1 MSLIWFNGRI
11 REEIYSGIKYDEFIE
26 KLTSKLRDRENRR
39 VNERMYE
46 SFIEDP
52 WYIIKVATQIGDQ
65 TLDEDLQRLIK
76 NDVYIGNDIPYNELN
91 VIMIKDISLK

>member
-26 KLTSKLRDRENRR
+26 KLTSKLRDRESRR
-39 VNERMYE
+39 VNERTYE
-46 SFIEDP
+46 SFIEDL
-52 WYIIKVATQIGDQ
+52 WYIIKVATQIGEQ

-76 NDVYIGNDIPYNELN
+76 NDVYIGNDIPYDELN

>member
-26 KLTSKLRDRENRR
+26 KLTSKLRDRESQR
-39 VNERMYE
+39 VNERIYE

-52 WYIIKVATQIGDQ
+52 WYISSLILPLNHI
-65 TLDEDLQRLIK
+65 RLTFF
-76 NDVYIGNDIPYNELN
+76 EFTFL
-91 VIMIKDISLK
+91 

>member
-26 KLTSKLRDRENRR
+26 KLTSKLRDRESQR
-39 VNERMYE
+39 VNERIYE
-46 SFIEDP
+46 SFIEDL

-76 NDVYIGNDIPYNELN
+76 NDVYIGNDIPYDELN